1 MKFEERLIADSEGWT
16 LAHSVTCGQ
25 KRFAKGTKLTPAM
38 VNQLVDGGLTSAQ
51 VFLLEQ
57 DDIDED
63 TAARIAA
70 EKIVGTGLK
79 IKPAGKGR
87 ANIVASCNGL
97 FIPGSGIDAINRADD
112 AFSAASLPP
121 YAPVRAGQLVATI
134 KLIPYG
140 LPSATLD
147 NIPSP
152 ATLVSISPFHE
163 FIALLIFTGE
173 TLTKKTITSLTSRIE
188 RTGGALQVWDTVKHD
203 KKSVSA
209 SLAKAKLESVDL
221 ILMLGASAISDK
233 RDIFPA
239 ALIESGGQLIKLG
252 MPADP
257 GNLLMLGKLGRQTVI
272 GLPGCARSP
281 ALNGFDWVLERF
293 AAKEP
298 IDAPTLTQ
306 MGTGGLLKEPI
317 GRIAPRKGTA
327 DRATSRKANVA
338 AIVLAAGKSSRAKN
352 IHKLLSTLAG
362 KSVIATTIDSLLST
376 EGLNVHVVTGHKSA
390 DIEASLAN
398 KSVAFVHNSEFDQ
411 GMGTSI
417 AVGVSTLDKV
427 DYTLICLGDMPFVQQ
442 TTTQKIL
449 DTAAETEG
457 AAIFVPTF
465 HGKRGHPVLWH
476 QRFFDDLKR
485 LHGDTGGKQILQ
497 NNFEKV
503 VEVPVDD
510 AGILIDLD
518 TPEML
523 AQFGV
528 TPTDQ

>member
-1 MKFEERLIADSEGWT
+1 VKFEERLVADSEGWT

-25 KRFAKGTKLTPAM
+25 KRIAKGTKLTAAI
-38 VNQLVDGGLTSAQ
+38 VDQLVGGGLVSAQ

-70 EKIVGTGLK
+70 EKITGAGLQV
-79 IKPAGKGR
+79 KPAGKGR
-87 ANIVASCNGL
+87 ANIVATCNGL
-97 FIPGSGIDAINRADD
+97 FIPGSGIDAVNRADD
-112 AFSAASLPP
+112 AFSAASLVSHK
-121 YAPVRAGQLVATI
+121 PVRAEQLVATI
-134 KLIPYG
+134 KVIPYG
-140 LPSATLD
+140 LPSAILG
-147 NIPSP
+147 NVPP
-152 ATLVSISPFHE
+152 AKNPMTVSPFQD
-163 FIALLIFTGE
+163 FNALLIVTGK
-173 TLTKKTITSLTSRIE
+173 TPTKKTVTNLTSRIE
-188 RTGGALQVWDTVKHD
+188 RTGGALQVWGTVKHD
-203 KKSVSA
+203 KKSVID

-233 RDIFPA
+233 RDIFPS
-239 ALIESGGQLIKLG
+239 ALTDSGGQLIKLG

-257 GNLLMLGKLGRQTVI
+257 GNLLMLGKLGKQTII

-281 ALNGFDWVLERF
+281 ALNGFDWVIERF

-306 MGTGGLLKEPI
+306 MGTGGLLKEPV
-317 GRIAPRKGTA
+317 GRVAPRKGTA
-327 DRATSRKANVA
+327 DQVTPKEASVA

-362 KSVIATTIDSLLST
+362 KTVIATTIDSLLSI

-390 DIEASLAN
+390 DIKASLAN
-398 KSVAFVHNSEFDQ
+398 KSVAFAHNSEFDQ

-417 AVGVSTLDKV
+417 AVGVSALNKV
-427 DYTLICLGDMPFVQQ
+427 DYALICLGDMPFVQQ
-442 TTTQKIL
+442 TTIQKIL
-449 DTAAETEG
+449 DTAAKTPG

-476 QRFFDDLKR
+476 QRFFGDLKG

-497 NNFEKV
+497 NNVEKI
-503 VEVPVDD
+503 VEVPVND

-518 TPEML
+518 TPEIL
-523 AQFGV
+523 AQFGIS
-528 TPTDQ
+528 PTDQ

>member
-1 MKFEERLIADSEGWT
+1 
-16 LAHSVTCGQ
+16 
-25 KRFAKGTKLTPAM
+25 
-38 VNQLVDGGLTSAQ
+38 LVDGGLTSAQ

-57 DDIDED
+57 NDIDED

-70 EKIVGTGLK
+70 EKITGTGLK
-79 IKPAGKGR
+79 VKPAGKGR
-87 ANIVASCNGL
+87 ANIMTTCDGL
-97 FIPGSGIDAINRADD
+97 FIPGSGIDTINRADD
-112 AFSAASLPP
+112 AFSAASLASH
-121 YAPVRAGQLVATI
+121 APVRAGQLVATI

-147 NIPSP
+147 NIPPP
-152 ATLVSISPFHE
+152 ATPVSVSPFQA
-163 FIALLIFTGE
+163 FKALLIVTGE
-173 TLTKKTITSLTSRIE
+173 TPTKKTITSLTSRIE
-188 RTGGALQVWDTVKHD
+188 RMGGTLQAWGTVKHD
-203 KKSVSA
+203 KKSVID
-209 SLAKAKLESVDL
+209 SLAKAKLESIDL

-233 RDIFPA
+233 RDIFPS
-239 ALIESGGQLIKLG
+239 ALIECGGQLIKLG

-257 GNLLMLGKLGRQTVI
+257 GNLLMLGKLGKQTVI

-306 MGTGGLLKEPI
+306 MGTGGLLKEPV

-327 DRATSRKANVA
+327 DQAKSRKANVA

-362 KSVIATTIDSLLST
+362 KTVIATTIDSLISA
-376 EGLNVHVVTGHKSA
+376 EGLNVLVVTGHKSTEIIA
-390 DIEASLAN
+390 CLEN
-398 KSVAFVHNSEFDQ
+398 KSVAFVHNAEFDQ

-417 AVGVSTLDKV
+417 AAGVGALEGSI
-427 DYTLICLGDMPFVQQ
+427 DYALICLGDMPFVQQ
-442 TTTQKIL
+442 TTIQKIM
-449 DTAAETEG
+449 DTAAETSG

-497 NNFEKV
+497 NNFEKI